1 MTRHIVVV
9 GGGPAGIEAAAAAVQ
24 AGARVTLVSEGPIGG
39 RAGWDSLLPS
49 KLWSG
54 TAELVARV
62 EGAGARGVTGV
73 SEPRVEP
80 SAVVARIR
88 ELARTWSVQEA
99 QRLEAL
105 GVRVVTGIASFAGPH
120 TLIVVS
126 GEGHSPTTLEA
137 DAIIIATGSV
147 PRFPPAMRPDGKRVL
162 APRHM
167 SALEMLPCDLVVVG
181 GGVTGSEFVSLF
193 SRLGV
198 RVTWLVGTRG
208 VLPTVAPAASQ
219 ELAAALVARGVDLR
233 VGARTERIEHAED
246 GVAVTTSDG
255 AQFRAAMAFLAIG
268 RMPDLSRL
276 DLAAA
281 GLAAGSDGALAVD
294 AYGRTTAPHIYAVG
308 DAVGG
313 PMLANRAMAQA
324 WAAGRHAAG
333 QAVTPY
339 RPETVVHA
347 VYTDPEVAQVGQV
360 ADPSGGLQTVRVPFA
375 AGLKAHLLG
384 DAGGWVELAY
394 EPASG
399 LVRGAVAVGP
409 HAADVLAPIALAL
422 QLKATVAQLGAV
434 FGPNPAITELA
445 FIAARAALQPIGDGP
460 GGGGS

>member
-1 MTRHIVVV
+1 MARHIVVV
-9 GGGPAGIEAAAAAVQ
+9 GGGPAGIEAATAAAQ
-24 AGARVTLVSEGPIGG
+24 AGASVTLVSEGPVGG

-54 TAELVARV
+54 TAELVGHL
-62 EGAGARGVTGV
+62 EGARARGVTGV
-73 SEPRVEP
+73 AAPRAEPAV
-80 SAVVARIR
+80 VVARIR
-88 ELARTWSVQEA
+88 ELARAWSVQEA

-105 GVRVVTGIASFAGPH
+105 GVRIVMGIASLAGPQ
-120 TLIVVS
+120 TLMLA
-126 GEGHSPTTLEA
+126 GGDGRAPATLEA
-137 DAIIIATGSV
+137 DAIIIAAGSV

-167 SALEMLPCDLVVVG
+167 SALEALPPDLIVVG

-198 RVTWLVGTRG
+198 RVTWLVGARG
-208 VLPTVAPAASQ
+208 ILPTIAPDARH

-233 VGARTERIEHAED
+233 AGIPTERIEQGAD
-246 GVAVTTSDG
+246 GVVVTTADG
-255 AQFRAAMAFLAIG
+255 AQFRAAMAFLALG
-268 RMPDLSRL
+268 RTPDLARL

-281 GLAAGSDGALAVD
+281 GLAAGADGALPVD
-294 AYGRTTAPHIYAVG
+294 AYGRTAEPRIYAVG

-324 WAAGRHAAG
+324 WVAGRHAAG
-333 QAVTPY
+333 QAAGPY
-339 RPETVVHA
+339 QPATVVHA

-360 ADPSGGLQTVRVPFA
+360 AGPPGALQTARVAFG
-375 AGLKAHLLG
+375 AGLKAHLSG

-394 EPASG
+394 EPTSG

-409 HAADVLAPIALAL
+409 HAADVLAPVALAI
-422 QLKATVAQLGAV
+422 QLEASVAQLGAV

-445 FIAARAALQPIGDGP
+445 FIAARAALQPGTMRP
-460 GGGGS
+460 EA